1 MTTNPQL
8 HPLIGDAEHI
18 VREAW
23 ADYARQAAD
32 ARSIAALHEMSA
44 HVSTNR
50 VFQIHFTDTSTLV
63 AKVSS
68 YGSYFFVCRRPRP
81 PSTLQFVA
89 STR

>member
-1 MTTNPQL
+1 MTTVHHV

-18 VREAW
+18 VRQAW
-23 ADYARQAAD
+23 VDYSRQAAD

-68 YGSYFFVCRRPRP
+68 YG
-81 PSTLQFVA
+81 
-89 STR
+89 